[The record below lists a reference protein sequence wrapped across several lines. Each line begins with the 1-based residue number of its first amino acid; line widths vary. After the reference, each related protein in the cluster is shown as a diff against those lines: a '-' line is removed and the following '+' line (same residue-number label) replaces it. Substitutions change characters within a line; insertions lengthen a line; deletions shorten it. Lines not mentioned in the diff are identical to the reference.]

1 RLFEVRACGFPQAL
15 TLIGCSFVK
24 ELSGPAGAA
33 SCSEVANYT
42 HLSSTRQHPTPQ
54 KYSFLKTEKNPAQAV
69 SHVTGPK
76 DFRRHSNTAKYCKFS
91 PDDGGQAVK
100 NLWITIKSP
109 A

>member
-1 RLFEVRACGFPQAL
+1 CFSLRLFEVRACGFPQAL

-54 KYSFLKTEKNPAQAV
+54 KIQFSENREKSCSGCPHA
-69 SHVTGPK
+69 TGPK
-76 DFRRHSNTAKYCKFS
+76 
-91 PDDGGQAVK
+91 
-100 NLWITIKSP
+100 
-109 A
+109 

>member
-42 HLSSTRQHPTPQ
+42 HLTSTRQHGIRKFFKIQ
-54 KYSFLKTEKNPAQAV
+54 GENSL
-69 SHVTGPK
+69 
-76 DFRRHSNTAKYCKFS
+76 TA
-91 PDDGGQAVK
+91 
-100 NLWITIKSP
+100 
-109 A
+109 

>member
-42 HLSSTRQHPTPQ
+42 HPTSTRQH
-54 KYSFLKTEKNPAQAV
+54 FFAKNPQNMAA
-69 SHVTGPK
+69 
-76 DFRRHSNTAKYCKFS
+76 FS
-91 PDDGGQAVK
+91 TK
-100 NLWITIKSP
+100 HCF
-109 A
+109 